1 MKTIYKVVF
10 PYKNGIERDFDMDI
24 RKLRYFIVIA
34 EEKQLTRAAQRLHMA
49 QPPLSRQLSLL
60 EQELSVNLFE
70 RNGRNMYLTEEG
82 NILYTKAKKH
92 YSSIRRNYY
101 GD

>member
-70 RNGRNMYLTEEG
+70 RNGRNMHLTEEG
-82 NILYTKAKKH
+82 KNFIYESKKTLF
-92 YSSIRRNYY
+92 IN
-101 GD
+101 

>member
-1 MKTIYKVVF
+1 
-10 PYKNGIERDFDMDI
+10 MDI

-60 EQELSVNLFE
+60 EQKELSVNLFE
-70 RNGRNMYLTEEG
+70 RNGRNMHLTEEG
-82 NILYTKAKKH
+82 KILYTKAKTLF
-92 YSSIRRNYY
+92 IN
-101 GD
+101 

>member
-34 EEKQLTRAAQRLHMA
+34 EEKQLTRAAHRLHMA

-70 RNGRNMYLTEEG
+70 KY
-82 NILYTKAKKH
+82 AF
-92 YSSIRRNYY
+92 
-101 GD
+101 D

>member
-70 RNGRNMYLTEEG
+70 RNGRNMHLTEEG
-82 NILYTKAKKH
+82 KILYTKAKTLF
-92 YSSIRRNYY
+92 IN
-101 GD
+101 